1 MSEVSSNN
9 LNNVTADLP
18 HFELPKSAGVWEC
31 LYEHLVHLMKDK
43 HSADV
48 SYTAAWQ

>member
-1 MSEVSSNN
+1 MSEVSLNN

-18 HFELPKSAGVWEC
+18 HFELPKSAGGWEC
-31 LYEHLVHLMKDK
+31 LYKHLVLLMKEK
-43 HSADV
+43 HSADL